1 MMAQL
6 HYGAHRRTAA
16 YASRSPTVVDI
27 IYTSRRASAMLAGD
41 ASGCLALTSSV
52 APPEAVGLGY
62 TPPDEG
68 LRAIDFAEGIPM

>member
-6 HYGAHRRTAA
+6 HYGAHRGLSIALPST
-16 YASRSPTVVDI
+16 TVVDI

-41 ASGCLALTSSV
+41 ASGCLALTPSV